1 MELVL
6 NNGFCNLSMDE
17 MNLVN
22 AGGWREFGYALGGT
36 LLIAGA
42 PIVVYCAI
50 HIYTE
55 TKTTGNS
62 WNRIPTA
69 IPG

>member
-22 AGGWREFGYALGGT
+22 AGGWREFDMHWEEH
-36 LLIAGA
+36 
-42 PIVVYCAI
+42 C
-50 HIYTE
+50 
-55 TKTTGNS
+55 
-62 WNRIPTA
+62 
-69 IPG
+69 

>member
-42 PIVVYCAI
+42 PIVAVAPGGGWI
-50 HIYTE
+50 AAGGMLG
-55 TKTTGNS
+55 TGITMLGS
-62 WNRIPTA
+62 CK
-69 IPG
+69 

>member
-42 PIVVYCAI
+42 PIVAAGDLGADGSQQVECLAP
-50 HIYTE
+50 E
-55 TKTTGNS
+55 
-62 WNRIPTA
+62 
-69 IPG
+69 

>member
-1 MELVL
+1 
-6 NNGFCNLSMDE
+6 MDE

-42 PIVVYCAI
+42 PIVAAAP
-50 HIYTE
+50 
-55 TKTTGNS
+55 GGRMDRS
-62 WNRIPTA
+62 RWNAWHRNNNA
-69 IPG
+69 W

>member
-36 LLIAGA
+36 LLIAVHQLWLRHLGA
-42 PIVVYCAI
+42 DGSQQVECLAP
-50 HIYTE
+50 E
-55 TKTTGNS
+55 
-62 WNRIPTA
+62 
-69 IPG
+69 

>member
-1 MELVL
+1 
-6 NNGFCNLSMDE
+6 MDE

-42 PIVVYCAI
+42 PIVAAAPGGGWI
-50 HIYTE
+50 AAGGMLG
-55 TKTTGNS
+55 TGITMLGS
-62 WNRIPTA
+62 CK
-69 IPG
+69 

>member
-42 PIVVYCAI
+42 PIVA
-50 HIYTE
+50 
-55 TKTTGNS
+55 
-62 WNRIPTA
+62 A
-69 IPG
+69 APGADGSQQVECLAPE

>member
-42 PIVVYCAI
+42 PIVAAAP
-50 HIYTE
+50 
-55 TKTTGNS
+55 GGRMDRS
-62 WNRIPTA
+62 RWNAWHRNNNA
-69 IPG
+69 W

>member
-22 AGGWREFGYALGGT
+22 AGESLDMHWEEH
-36 LLIAGA
+36 
-42 PIVVYCAI
+42 C
-50 HIYTE
+50 
-55 TKTTGNS
+55 
-62 WNRIPTA
+62 
-69 IPG
+69 

>member
-22 AGGWREFGYALGGT
+22 AGGWREFGYALGGGW
-36 LLIAGA
+36 IAAGGMLG
-42 PIVVYCAI
+42 
-50 HIYTE
+50 
-55 TKTTGNS
+55 TGITMLGS
-62 WNRIPTA
+62 CK
-69 IPG
+69 